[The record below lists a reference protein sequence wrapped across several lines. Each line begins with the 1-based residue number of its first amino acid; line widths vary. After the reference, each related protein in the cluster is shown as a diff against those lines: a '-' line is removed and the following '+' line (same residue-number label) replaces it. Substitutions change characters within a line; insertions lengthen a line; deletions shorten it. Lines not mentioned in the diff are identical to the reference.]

1 MIKALIATFAT
12 RKRNERALPMPKTS
26 YQEEAMR
33 YADAYLNRLLCMEDV
48 ANRAVELRL
57 KQIIEQRMKQN
68 TDGNDKLQQ

>member
-1 MIKALIATFAT
+1 
-12 RKRNERALPMPKTS
+12 MPKTS

-33 YADAYLNRLLCMEDV
+33 YADAYLNRLLCMGDV

-68 TDGNDKLQQ
+68 TDDNNKLQQ

>member
-1 MIKALIATFAT
+1 
-12 RKRNERALPMPKTS
+12 MPKTS

-68 TDGNDKLQQ
+68 TDGYDKLQL